1 MNTAIRFSHVDV
13 LMAGLDAGLTYEA
26 AERAADS
33 ACPEYSTCHVATAVR
48 AVSHEMKMSGLSGKV
63 NP

>member
-1 MNTAIRFSHVDV
+1 MNTAIRFSHTDV

-26 AERAADS
+26 AERAADR

-48 AVSHEMKMSGLSGKV
+48 AVSHELKLSDPRGRLH
-63 NP
+63 P

>member
-1 MNTAIRFSHVDV
+1 MNTTIRFSHVDV

-48 AVSHEMKMSGLSGKV
+48 AVSHELKLSDPSSKV
-63 NP
+63 KP